1 MDTGT
6 VNPVAESEKQI
17 EELTKTVAVLR
28 ATNSELNEVISRL
41 KDMINR
47 AYMDCV
53 NIPEESRPKY

>member
-28 ATNSELNEVISRL
+28 ATNSELREVISRL